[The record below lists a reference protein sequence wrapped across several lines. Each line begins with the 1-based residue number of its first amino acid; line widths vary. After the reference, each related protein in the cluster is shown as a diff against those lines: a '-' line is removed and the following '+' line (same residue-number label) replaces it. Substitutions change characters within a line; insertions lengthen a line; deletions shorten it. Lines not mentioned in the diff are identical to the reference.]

1 MKNLLVEL
9 LQIVSVV
16 FVAFCGSFVRKVWF
30 RIKISEIVSA
40 LMGRCKTILGCY
52 RVLGIINVKMG
63 SSVTFTV
70 SCKQFYQI

>member
-16 FVAFCGSFVRKVWF
+16 FVAFCANFVRKVWF

-40 LMGRCKTILGCY
+40 LLGRYKTILGC
-52 RVLGIINVKMG
+52 
-63 SSVTFTV
+63 
-70 SCKQFYQI
+70 